1 MPREVY
7 TATVPRSFPKG
18 ICDYLLRRQQRRG
31 RSGILGSVGH
41 RIRVDIDACRPRAS
55 SSPRPPPH
63 AGGERVR
70 PGESESGCSGF
81 APCGRK
87 QPGCL
92 DALQT
97 IPSGRYIDDIVRMY
111 DTVRTSTSG
120 RPTPSLGKTHA
131 LQRVEE
137 SPYRDSRTH
146 HVRGAGDVQRLRDEP
161 RRPFQSKRRMAA
173 SSVPPTQKESRPGVR
188 SQASPSH
195 AGRTALTRALS
206 GAGDRQ
212 L

>member
-1 MPREVY
+1 MCGRGSQSPAAVD
-7 TATVPRSFPKG
+7 S
-18 ICDYLLRRQQRRG
+18 RRVV
-31 RSGILGSVGH
+31 GSSLAVWTP
-41 RIRVDIDACRPRAS
+41 CRPSLRAVS
-55 SSPRPPPH
+55 
-63 AGGERVR
+63 
-70 PGESESGCSGF
+70 
-81 APCGRK
+81 
-87 QPGCL
+87 
-92 DALQT
+92 
-97 IPSGRYIDDIVRMY
+97 YIDDIVRMY

-131 LQRVEE
+131 LQSVEE

>member
-1 MPREVY
+1 MNKEVARSLGPSQRAFVTIYSGDSRGEGAQAFWGLLDIGSELTLMP
-7 TATVPRSFPKG
+7 ADP
-18 ICDYLLRRQQRRG
+18 
-31 RSGILGSVGH
+31 GH
-41 RIRVDIDACRPRAS
+41 HPHPA
-55 SSPRPPPH
+55 PPPH

-97 IPSGRYIDDIVRMY
+97 VPSGRYIDDIVRMY

-131 LQRVEE
+131 LQSVEE